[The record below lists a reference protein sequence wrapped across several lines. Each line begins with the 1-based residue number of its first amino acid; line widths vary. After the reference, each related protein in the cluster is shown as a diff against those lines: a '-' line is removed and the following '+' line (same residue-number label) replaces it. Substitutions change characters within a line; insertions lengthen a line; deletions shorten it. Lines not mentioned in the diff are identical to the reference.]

1 MMNHPLTQEIKI
13 IIFYHKQL
21 GQKPGFLI
29 MFLVIMDYLKNLLI
43 NHMNMFVMIRIY
55 MANGLVVGGIS
66 EQKEQNMKMMSKQH
80 E

>member
-1 MMNHPLTQEIKI
+1 MLI
-13 IIFYHKQL
+13 
-21 GQKPGFLI
+21 FLI

-55 MANGLVVGGIS
+55 MANGLIVGGIS